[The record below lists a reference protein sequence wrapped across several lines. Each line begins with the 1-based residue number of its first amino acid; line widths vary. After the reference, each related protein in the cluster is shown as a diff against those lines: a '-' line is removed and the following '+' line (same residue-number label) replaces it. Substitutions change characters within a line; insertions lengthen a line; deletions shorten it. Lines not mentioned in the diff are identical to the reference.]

1 MKKLIAVILTLILL
15 CPVLSHAQSTVD
27 MEDVNGM
34 AATILND
41 LKHQLL
47 DRNSMDIRDV
57 FVWVDDSE
65 WLYVFTYV
73 AKNQMGGLS
82 ESEIAAVY
90 HTDTE
95 EYTIYNVKTGDGDLD
110 VAAKFNT
117 ELVPQLADEVAKGN
131 VMKLSLSD
139 VKEIMRIN
147 QALRET
153 FGDW

>member
-1 MKKLIAVILTLILL
+1 MKKCLAFILAIFLL
-15 CPVLSHAQSTVD
+15 CPVFSHAQSTVD

-41 LKHQLL
+41 IKYQLL
-47 DRNSMDIRDV
+47 DRNSMDIREV
-57 FVWVDDSE
+57 FVWIDGSE
-65 WLYVFTYV
+65 WLYVFSYV

-90 HTDTE
+90 HIDTE
-95 EYTIYNVKTGDGDLD
+95 KYTIYNVKTGDGDLK
-110 VAAKFNT
+110 VAAKFNN

-131 VMKLSLSD
+131 VMKLSLSE

-147 QALRET
+147 QILRET